1 MQLQQNK
8 LALAGAE
15 AVSVLYLA
23 CVILVW
29 IAPAF
34 AVKFFSYLFHGINL
48 AAITTDAGLNLG
60 AVIIGLVEA
69 FAYTYASL
77 YLFAWFY
84 NRSVK

>member
-1 MQLQQNK
+1 MKFEQNK
-8 LALAGAE
+8 LALSGAE

-29 IAPAF
+29 IAPGL

-60 AVIIGLVEA
+60 AVAIGLIEA
-69 FAYTYASL
+69 FAYTYVSL
-77 YLFAWFY
+77 WLFAWFY

>member
-1 MQLQQNK
+1 MQFNQTK

-15 AVSVLYLA
+15 AVAVLYLA

-29 IAPAF
+29 IAPSL

-48 AAITTDAGLNLG
+48 AAITSSSGLNFG
-60 AVIIGLVEA
+60 AVVIGLIEA
-69 FAYTYASL
+69 FVYTYIGL

-84 NRSVK
+84 NRMAK

>member
-1 MQLQQNK
+1 MQFPQNK

-29 IAPAF
+29 IAPTL

-48 AAITTDAGLNLG
+48 AAITSAGGLNLG
-60 AVIIGLVEA
+60 AVVIGLVEA
-69 FAYTYASL
+69 FAYTYAGL

>member
-1 MQLQQNK
+1 MKFEQNK

-23 CVILVW
+23 CVVLVW
-29 IAPAF
+29 IAPGL

-48 AAITTDAGLNLG
+48 AAITSAAGLNLG
-60 AVIIGLVEA
+60 AVVIGLIEA

>member
-1 MQLQQNK
+1 MQLPPKK

-29 IAPAF
+29 LSPSL
-34 AVKFFSYLFHGINL
+34 AVTFFSYLFHGINL
-48 AAITTDAGLNLG
+48 AAITSSSGLNLG
-60 AVIIGLVEA
+60 AVVIGLIEA
-69 FAYTYASL
+69 FVYTYAGL

>member
-1 MQLQQNK
+1 MKFEQNK

-15 AVSVLYLA
+15 AVAALYLA

-29 IAPAF
+29 IAPGL

-48 AAITTDAGLNLG
+48 AAITDTDGIRLG
-60 AVIIGLVEA
+60 AVLVGLIEA
-69 FAYTYASL
+69 FAYTYAGL
-77 YLFAWFY
+77 WLFAWFY

>member
-1 MQLQQNK
+1 MKFEQNK

-15 AVSVLYLA
+15 AVGVLYLA

-29 IAPAF
+29 IAPTL
-34 AVKFFSYLFHGINL
+34 AVKFFSFLFHGINL
-48 AAITTDAGLNLG
+48 AAITSSSGLNFG
-60 AVIIGLVEA
+60 AVVIGLIEA
-69 FAYTYASL
+69 FAYTYVGL